1 MKNISKE
8 DVQNFLK
15 TFDTET
21 CTIIGDFYCEDIILE
36 GRKSMKTIIADAI
49 IAVDNILGSTSKV
62 AWKNEEKIDFTEYFD
77 YWRKM
82 KKELLILTNKINRNE
97 KVKFYHENHYCF
109 ICDVSGSAFHW
120 MFRWKQIR

>member
-1 MKNISKE
+1 MKDISKE

-21 CTIIGDFYCEDIILE
+21 CAIIGDFYCEDIILE

-62 AWKNEEKIDFTEYFD
+62 AWKNEEKIDFTIKFQ
-77 YWRKM
+77 RKPTHFSRWM
-82 KKELLILTNKINRNE
+82 NLVNFKINIF
-97 KVKFYHENHYCF
+97 VYVVT
-109 ICDVSGSAFHW
+109 I
-120 MFRWKQIR
+120 